1 VPPLD
6 STPTP
11 AVASTNLQAQ
21 AITIKEHPSPVK
33 NGNGV
38 QVQVKITSEMQQ
50 KVHKLQKE
58 LLQLWVEKSARETEE
73 LTSAHLAAK
82 KTKKN
87 NATKLPQQL
96 RPPLKTNDD
105 DATTVEDPTLDYTLE
120 ENYSVRRFVGHKI
133 KLNEGKGPPVVTL
146 LATWK
151 GYPTKEKPT
160 EENWGSMKKCHSR

>member
-1 VPPLD
+1 L
-6 STPTP
+6 
-11 AVASTNLQAQ
+11 
-21 AITIKEHPSPVK
+21 
-33 NGNGV
+33 
-38 QVQVKITSEMQQ
+38 QQ
-50 KVHKLQKE
+50 KN
-58 LLQLWVEKSARETEE
+58 
-73 LTSAHLAAK
+73 
-82 KTKKN
+82 KKN